1 MPART
6 ALPPNAPCSAVS
18 LRYLSILYT
27 LHYVSLCHLL
37 ELNDDDDDLTA
48 SSYLLQVHTRI
59 SHCNGRFMFANHRRG
74 SARTV
79 EELIGHGI
87 CVRGQHRQLLYP
99 VSRLMRMRSL
109 KEYCR
114 FALRR
119 LIAIDRIDALEIPV
133 TLKAYLKENPY

>member
-1 MPART
+1 M
-6 ALPPNAPCSAVS
+6 
-18 LRYLSILYT
+18 
-27 LHYVSLCHLL
+27 
-37 ELNDDDDDLTA
+37 
-48 SSYLLQVHTRI
+48 QVHTRI

-79 EELIGHGI
+79 EELISHGI
-87 CVRGQHRQLLYP
+87 CVRGQHRKLLYP

-109 KEYCR
+109 KDYCR

-119 LIAIDRIDALEIPV
+119 LIAIDRIDDLEIPL